1 MYPSKDARELAIL
14 LRISRELDIVGDISA
29 TVDNPS
35 EVLAWA
41 TILTNPEIVAWRARD
56 SGHRYL
62 QVTANHER
70 APVRGRVTA
79 VLPCEQ
85 HAEFWCALGLDE
97 LESGGREH
105 LALTALSTAWASMP
119 VTPADMG
126 IDDAAAAVIA
136 PTGTDEP
143 AVEVDGT

>member
-79 VLPCEQ
+79 VLPGCRSTTGSTS
-85 HAEFWCALGLDE
+85 AAGWRCATVR
-97 LESGGREH
+97 SFTTWKQWM
-105 LALTALSTAWASMP
+105 ATPWTPSSPPPAS
-119 VTPADMG
+119 
-126 IDDAAAAVIA
+126 
-136 PTGTDEP
+136 
-143 AVEVDGT
+143 